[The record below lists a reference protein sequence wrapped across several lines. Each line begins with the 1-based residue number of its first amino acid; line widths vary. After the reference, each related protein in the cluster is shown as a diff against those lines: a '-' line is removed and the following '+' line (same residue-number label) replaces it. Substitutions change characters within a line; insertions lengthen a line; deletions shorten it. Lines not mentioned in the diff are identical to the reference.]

1 MANTWSLA
9 LIYKNL
15 HSVAAS
21 FTQSM
26 VCNRK
31 QKNFK
36 KKKKKKKRPK
46 KKCWYL
52 DVFKM
57 NDTIALQQEFLK

>member
-31 QKNFK
+31 TLNIL
-36 KKKKKKKRPK
+36 KKKKKKRPM

-57 NDTIALQQEFLK
+57 NDTIALQREFLK

>member
-26 VCNRK
+26 VGNGK
-31 QKNFK
+31 TKNI
-36 KKKKKKKRPK
+36 KKKKKKRPK

>member
-26 VCNRK
+26 VCNSK
-31 QKNFK
+31 TKKILK
-36 KKKKKKKRPK
+36 KKKKKKDPRKS
-46 KKCWYL
+46 
-52 DVFKM
+52 VG
-57 NDTIALQQEFLK
+57 I